1 MAQFGPAKEVN
12 RLGHVTEFER
22 KMAARG
28 DEWDNEH
35 PWSSWSPPDW
45 KGCPLPR
52 DARAHR
58 RAPAVLPPCSHL
70 GSWLASRSHPPL
82 GVFAPHPLTPLRP
95 HRGRWKKSQSPMV
108 KGSKPSKRT
117 HTKNWLEWFMD
128 FVKERMGLMEPH
140 QKHHFYIADTKK
152 KPNGIAKV

>member
-1 MAQFGPAKEVN
+1 MSIRGP
-12 RLGHVTEFER
+12 
-22 KMAARG
+22 RG
-28 DEWDNEH
+28 APPIGKGAH
-35 PWSSWSPPDW
+35 SPATLVPTAV
-45 KGCPLPR
+45 LPPCCCYVPR
-52 DARAHR
+52 RAHR